1 MKGAGVIGNRK
12 REIYTL
18 ASICHKDL
26 PTHNQ
31 REGSRTPKLVLPFSI
46 CVLCS

>member
-1 MKGAGVIGNRK
+1 LGERQREGMKGAGEREGEKERG

-26 PTHNQ
+26 AIHSQ
-31 REGSRTPKLVLPFSI
+31 RY
-46 CVLCS
+46 